1 MNDICGSIQIQKPID
16 TDHTAST
23 DCNNNYRV
31 ILLMMLFI
39 TSLITAFKTDLS
51 REI

>member
-1 MNDICGSIQIQKPID
+1 MNDICGSIQIQKTID